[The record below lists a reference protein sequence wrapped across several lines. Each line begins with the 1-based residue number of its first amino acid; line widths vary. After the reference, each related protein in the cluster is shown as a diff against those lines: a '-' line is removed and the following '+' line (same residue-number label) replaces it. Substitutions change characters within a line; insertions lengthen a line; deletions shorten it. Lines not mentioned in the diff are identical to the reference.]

1 LLNLEPLDTK
11 DQDDGIRVAVTALEQ
26 SAARANVSVARAVDW
41 LARNSFVVMNA
52 AFPC

>member
-11 DQDDGIRVAVTALEQ
+11 DQDDGIRVAVTALE